1 MKVELC
7 LIKERI
13 IKDKIWIIL
22 LFAILIIEYFSY
34 YIEFNDF
41 SINNQYYISLIGYP
55 FAEISTNISVL
66 YNMYCIVYLVYFSI
80 TYFNHELEDLKE
92 YIIVREKSKKW
103 IVRKIFFIFLYII
116 LIKLLLIFML
126 NLFCSFR
133 YNIGVSYY
141 LLTFLYIISI
151 SILSITINNI
161 VKSNTVVT
169 IVSVLLSYLLYF
181 EFDNFLVI
189 SISIVVLIILNI
201 IFFRFKR
208 MYKLKD
214 Y

>member
-13 IKDKIWIIL
+13 IKDKIRIIL
-22 LFAILIIEYFSY
+22 LFATVIIEYFSY

-55 FAEISTNISVL
+55 FAEISTNVSVL

-126 NLFCSFR
+126 NLFCNFR

-161 VKSNTVVT
+161 VKSNTVAT

-181 EFDNFLVI
+181 EFDNILVM

>member
-55 FAEISTNISVL
+55 FAEIFTNISVL

-161 VKSNTVVT
+161 VKSNTVAT

-181 EFDNFLVI
+181 EFDNILVI

>member
-55 FAEISTNISVL
+55 FAEISTNVSAL
-66 YNMYCIVYLVYFSI
+66 YNMYYIVYLVYFSI

-126 NLFCSFR
+126 NLFCNFR
-133 YNIGVSYY
+133 YNIGISYY

-161 VKSNTVVT
+161 VKSNTVAT

-181 EFDNFLVI
+181 EFDNILVV
-189 SISIVVLIILNI
+189 SISLVVLIILNI
-201 IFFRFKR
+201 IFFKFKR

>member
-161 VKSNTVVT
+161 VKSNTVAT

-181 EFDNFLVI
+181 EFDNILVV
-189 SISIVVLIILNI
+189 SISLVVLIILNI

>member
-22 LFAILIIEYFSY
+22 LFATLIIEYFSY

-151 SILSITINNI
+151 SILSITINNV
-161 VKSNTVVT
+161 VKSNTVAT

-181 EFDNFLVI
+181 EFDNILVI

>member
-161 VKSNTVVT
+161 VKSNTVAT

-181 EFDNFLVI
+181 EFDNILVM
-189 SISIVVLIILNI
+189 SISIVVLIMLNI

>member
-151 SILSITINNI
+151 SILSITINNV
-161 VKSNTVVT
+161 VKSNTVAT

-181 EFDNFLVI
+181 EFDNILVI

>member
-41 SINNQYYISLIGYP
+41 NINNQYYISLIGYP

-66 YNMYCIVYLVYFSI
+66 YNMYYIVYLVYFSI

-161 VKSNTVVT
+161 VKSNTVAT

-181 EFDNFLVI
+181 EFDNILVI

>member
-55 FAEISTNISVL
+55 FTEISTNISVL

-161 VKSNTVVT
+161 VKSNTVAT

-181 EFDNFLVI
+181 EFDNILVI

>member
-103 IVRKIFFIFLYII
+103 IVRKIFFVFLYII

-151 SILSITINNI
+151 SILSITINNV
-161 VKSNTVVT
+161 VKSNTVAT

-181 EFDNFLVI
+181 EFDNILVI

>member
-126 NLFCSFR
+126 NLFCNFR

-161 VKSNTVVT
+161 VKSNTVAT

-181 EFDNFLVI
+181 EFDNILVM

>member
-41 SINNQYYISLIGYP
+41 NINNRYYISLIGYP

-80 TYFNHELEDLKE
+80 TYFNHKLEDLKE

-161 VKSNTVVT
+161 VKSNTVAT

-181 EFDNFLVI
+181 EFDNILVI

>member
-66 YNMYCIVYLVYFSI
+66 YNMYYIVYLVYFSI

-161 VKSNTVVT
+161 VKSNTVAT

-181 EFDNFLVI
+181 EFDNILVM

-201 IFFRFKR
+201 IFFKFKR

>member
-22 LFAILIIEYFSY
+22 LFATLIIEYFSY

-126 NLFCSFR
+126 NLFCNFR
-133 YNIGVSYY
+133 YNIGISYY

-161 VKSNTVVT
+161 VKSNTVAT

-181 EFDNFLVI
+181 EFDNILI
-189 SISIVVLIILNI
+189 MSISIVVLIILNI

>member
-161 VKSNTVVT
+161 VKSNTVAT

-181 EFDNFLVI
+181 EFDNILVI

>member
-55 FAEISTNISVL
+55 FAEISTNISIL
-66 YNMYCIVYLVYFSI
+66 YNMYYIVYLVYFSI

-161 VKSNTVVT
+161 VKSNTVAT

-181 EFDNFLVI
+181 EFDNILVM

>member
-22 LFAILIIEYFSY
+22 LFATLIIEYFSY

-161 VKSNTVVT
+161 VKSNTVAT

-181 EFDNFLVI
+181 EFDNILVI

>member
-41 SINNQYYISLIGYP
+41 SINNQYYISLVGYP

-161 VKSNTVVT
+161 VKSNTVAT

>member
-66 YNMYCIVYLVYFSI
+66 YNMYYIVYLVYFSI

-161 VKSNTVVT
+161 VKSNTVAT
-169 IVSVLLSYLLYF
+169 IVSVLLSNLLYF
-181 EFDNFLVI
+181 EFDNILVM

-201 IFFRFKR
+201 TFFRFKR

>member
-22 LFAILIIEYFSY
+22 LFATLIIEYFSY

-55 FAEISTNISVL
+55 FAEISTNVSVL

-126 NLFCSFR
+126 NLFCNFR

-161 VKSNTVVT
+161 VKSNTVAT

-181 EFDNFLVI
+181 EFDNILVI

>member
-34 YIEFNDF
+34 YIDFNDF

-151 SILSITINNI
+151 SILSITINNV
-161 VKSNTVVT
+161 VKSNTVAT

-181 EFDNFLVI
+181 EFDNILVI

>member
-151 SILSITINNI
+151 SILSITINNV
-161 VKSNTVVT
+161 VKSNTVAT

-181 EFDNFLVI
+181 EFDNILVM

>member
-22 LFAILIIEYFSY
+22 LFATLIIEYFSY

-161 VKSNTVVT
+161 VKSNTVAT

-181 EFDNFLVI
+181 EFDNILVM

>member
-41 SINNQYYISLIGYP
+41 SINNQYYISLIDYP

-161 VKSNTVVT
+161 VKSNTVAT

-181 EFDNFLVI
+181 EFDNILVM

>member
-133 YNIGVSYY
+133 YNISVSYY

-151 SILSITINNI
+151 LILSITINNI
-161 VKSNTVVT
+161 VKSNTVAT

-181 EFDNFLVI
+181 EFDNILVM

-201 IFFRFKR
+201 IFFKFKR

>member
-161 VKSNTVVT
+161 VKSNTIAT

>member
-66 YNMYCIVYLVYFSI
+66 YNMYYIVYLVYFSI

-161 VKSNTVVT
+161 VKSNTVAT

-181 EFDNFLVI
+181 EFDNILVM

>member
-66 YNMYCIVYLVYFSI
+66 YNMYYIVYLVYFSI

-161 VKSNTVVT
+161 VKSNTVAT

>member
-22 LFAILIIEYFSY
+22 LFATLIIEYFCY

-41 SINNQYYISLIGYP
+41 SVNNQYYISLIGYP
-55 FAEISTNISVL
+55 FAEISTNVSAL

-80 TYFNHELEDLKE
+80 TYFNHELESLKE
-92 YIIVREKSKKW
+92 YIIVREKNKKW

-126 NLFCSFR
+126 NLFCNFR
-133 YNIGVSYY
+133 YNIGISYY

-161 VKSNTVVT
+161 VKSNTVAT
-169 IVSVLLSYLLYF
+169 IVSVLLSYFLYF
-181 EFDNFLVI
+181 EFDNVLVV
-189 SISIVVLIILNI
+189 SISLVVLIILNI

>member
-151 SILSITINNI
+151 SILSITINNV
-161 VKSNTVVT
+161 VKSNTVAT

-181 EFDNFLVI
+181 EFDNILVI
-189 SISIVVLIILNI
+189 SISIVVLIMLNI

>member
-66 YNMYCIVYLVYFSI
+66 YNMYYIVYLVYFSI

-161 VKSNTVVT
+161 VKSNTVAT
-169 IVSVLLSYLLYF
+169 IVSVLLSYILYF
-181 EFDNFLVI
+181 EFDNILVM

>member
-66 YNMYCIVYLVYFSI
+66 YNMYYIVYLVYFSI

-161 VKSNTVVT
+161 VKSNTVAT

-181 EFDNFLVI
+181 EFDNILVI

>member
-1 MKVELC
+1 MKVELY

-55 FAEISTNISVL
+55 FAEISTSISVL

-151 SILSITINNI
+151 SILSITINNV
-161 VKSNTVVT
+161 VKSNTVAT

-181 EFDNFLVI
+181 EFDNILVI

>member
-41 SINNQYYISLIGYP
+41 NINNQYYISLIGYP

-151 SILSITINNI
+151 SILSITINNV
-161 VKSNTVVT
+161 VKSNTVAT

-181 EFDNFLVI
+181 EFDNILVM

>member
-55 FAEISTNISVL
+55 FAEISTDISVL

-161 VKSNTVVT
+161 VKSNTVAT

>member
-41 SINNQYYISLIGYP
+41 SINNQYYISLISYP

-66 YNMYCIVYLVYFSI
+66 YNMYYIVYLVYFSI

-161 VKSNTVVT
+161 VKSNTVAT

-181 EFDNFLVI
+181 EFDNILVM

>member
-141 LLTFLYIISI
+141 LLTFLDIISI
-151 SILSITINNI
+151 SILSITINNV
-161 VKSNTVVT
+161 VKSNTVAT

-181 EFDNFLVI
+181 EFDNILVM

>member
-41 SINNQYYISLIGYP
+41 SINNQYYISLIDYP

-151 SILSITINNI
+151 SILSITINNV
-161 VKSNTVVT
+161 VKSNTVAT

-181 EFDNFLVI
+181 EFDNILVM